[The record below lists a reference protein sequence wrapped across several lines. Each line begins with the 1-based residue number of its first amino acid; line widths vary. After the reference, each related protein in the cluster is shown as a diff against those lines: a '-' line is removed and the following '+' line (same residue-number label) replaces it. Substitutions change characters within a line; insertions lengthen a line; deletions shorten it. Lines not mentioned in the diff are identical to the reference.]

1 MTVPRTRLRFL
12 PAILWLAVIFFLS
25 SQTGEQTAAISLAI
39 ARWLARLF
47 PGVSLTSLHL
57 ALRKA
62 AHIGVYFVEG
72 ALLFPALYG
81 QKGRAGRALALTVAL
96 RHDRCRGRSPQARY
110 PRPALLVAGGG
121 PEFPRR
127 APRRRAGAGHRQTER
142 ETGAPASRAIDLFPT
157 RRCTCG
163 GFLL

>member
-96 RHDRCRGRSPQARY
+96 CAMIAVVDEAHKLAIPGRHCSWPEAALNFLGALPGVALALAIVKRKEKRER
-110 PRPALLVAGGG
+110 RP
-121 PEFPRR
+121 P
-127 APRRRAGAGHRQTER
+127 AP
-142 ETGAPASRAIDLFPT
+142 
-157 RRCTCG
+157 
-163 GFLL
+163 

>member
-1 MTVPRTRLRFL
+1 MTAPRTRLRFL

-81 QKGRAGRALALTVAL
+81 QKGRAGRALALIVAL
-96 RHDRCRGRSPQARY
+96 CALIAVVDEAHKLAIPGRHCSWPEAALNFLGALPGVALALAIVKRKEKRER
-110 PRPALLVAGGG
+110 RP
-121 PEFPRR
+121 P
-127 APRRRAGAGHRQTER
+127 AP
-142 ETGAPASRAIDLFPT
+142 
-157 RRCTCG
+157 
-163 GFLL
+163 

>member
-1 MTVPRTRLRFL
+1 MTAPRARLRFL

-25 SQTGEQTAAISLAI
+25 SQTGEQTAALSLAI

-96 RHDRCRGRSPQARY
+96 CALIAVVDEAHKLAIPGRHCSWPEAALNFLGALPGVALALAIVKRKEKRER
-110 PRPALLVAGGG
+110 RPPV
-121 PEFPRR
+121 P
-127 APRRRAGAGHRQTER
+127 
-142 ETGAPASRAIDLFPT
+142 
-157 RRCTCG
+157 
-163 GFLL
+163 

>member
-1 MTVPRTRLRFL
+1 MTAPRARLRFL

-96 RHDRCRGRSPQARY
+96 CALIAVVDEAHKLAIPGRHCSWPEAALNFLGALPGVALALAIVKRKEKRER
-110 PRPALLVAGGG
+110 RPPV
-121 PEFPRR
+121 P
-127 APRRRAGAGHRQTER
+127 
-142 ETGAPASRAIDLFPT
+142 
-157 RRCTCG
+157 
-163 GFLL
+163 

>member
-1 MTVPRTRLRFL
+1 MTAPRARLRFL

-96 RHDRCRGRSPQARY
+96 CALIAVVDEAHKLAIPGRHCSWPEAALNFLGALPGVALALAIVKRKEKRER
-110 PRPALLVAGGG
+110 RP
-121 PEFPRR
+121 P
-127 APRRRAGAGHRQTER
+127 AP
-142 ETGAPASRAIDLFPT
+142 
-157 RRCTCG
+157 
-163 GFLL
+163 

>member
-1 MTVPRTRLRFL
+1 MTAPRARLRFL

-25 SQTGEQTAAISLAI
+25 SQTGEQTAALSLAI

-96 RHDRCRGRSPQARY
+96 CALIAVVDEAHKLAIPGRHCSWPEAALNFLGAIPGVALALAIVKRKEKRER
-110 PRPALLVAGGG
+110 RP
-121 PEFPRR
+121 P
-127 APRRRAGAGHRQTER
+127 AP
-142 ETGAPASRAIDLFPT
+142 
-157 RRCTCG
+157 
-163 GFLL
+163 

>member
-1 MTVPRTRLRFL
+1 MTAPRTRLRFL

-25 SQTGEQTAAISLAI
+25 SQTGEQTAALSLAI

-96 RHDRCRGRSPQARY
+96 CAMIAVVDEAHKLAIPGRHCSWPEAALNFLGALPGVALALVIVKRKEKRER
-110 PRPALLVAGGG
+110 RP
-121 PEFPRR
+121 P
-127 APRRRAGAGHRQTER
+127 AP
-142 ETGAPASRAIDLFPT
+142 
-157 RRCTCG
+157 
-163 GFLL
+163 

>member
-1 MTVPRTRLRFL
+1 MTAPRARLRFL

-25 SQTGEQTAAISLAI
+25 SQTGEQTAALSLAV

-96 RHDRCRGRSPQARY
+96 CALIAVVDEAHKLAIPGRHCSWPEAALNFLGALPGVALALAIVKRKEKRER
-110 PRPALLVAGGG
+110 RP
-121 PEFPRR
+121 P
-127 APRRRAGAGHRQTER
+127 AP
-142 ETGAPASRAIDLFPT
+142 
-157 RRCTCG
+157 
-163 GFLL
+163 

>member
-1 MTVPRTRLRFL
+1 M
-12 PAILWLAVIFFLS
+12 IFFLS
-25 SQTGEQTAAISLAI
+25 SQTGEQTAALSLAI

-96 RHDRCRGRSPQARY
+96 CAMIAVVDEAHKLAIPGRHCSWPEAALNFLGALPGVALALAIVKRKEKRER
-110 PRPALLVAGGG
+110 RP
-121 PEFPRR
+121 P
-127 APRRRAGAGHRQTER
+127 AP
-142 ETGAPASRAIDLFPT
+142 
-157 RRCTCG
+157 
-163 GFLL
+163 

>member
-1 MTVPRTRLRFL
+1 MTAPRARLRFL

-72 ALLFPALYG
+72 ALLFPALRRTLRG
-81 QKGRAGRALALTVAL
+81 AGKGFAATLVLCALIAAADEAHKALIPGRHCSWDEAGLNVLGAFLGAGAVLIAGAL
-96 RHDRCRGRSPQARY
+96 RAR
-110 PRPALLVAGGG
+110 RKKA
-121 PEFPRR
+121 
-127 APRRRAGAGHRQTER
+127 ER
-142 ETGAPASRAIDLFPT
+142 
-157 RRCTCG
+157 
-163 GFLL
+163 

>member
-1 MTVPRTRLRFL
+1 MTAPRTRLRFL

-25 SQTGEQTAAISLAI
+25 SQTGEQTAALSLAI

-96 RHDRCRGRSPQARY
+96 CALIAVVDEAHKLAIPGRHCSWPEAALNFLGALPGVALALAIVKRKEKRER
-110 PRPALLVAGGG
+110 RP
-121 PEFPRR
+121 P
-127 APRRRAGAGHRQTER
+127 AP
-142 ETGAPASRAIDLFPT
+142 
-157 RRCTCG
+157 
-163 GFLL
+163 

>member
-1 MTVPRTRLRFL
+1 MTAPRARLRFL

-81 QKGRAGRALALTVAL
+81 QKGRVGRALALTVAL
-96 RHDRCRGRSPQARY
+96 CALIAVVDEAHKLAIPGRHCSWPEAALNFLGALPGVALALAIVKRKEKRER
-110 PRPALLVAGGG
+110 RP
-121 PEFPRR
+121 P
-127 APRRRAGAGHRQTER
+127 AP
-142 ETGAPASRAIDLFPT
+142 
-157 RRCTCG
+157 
-163 GFLL
+163 

>member
-1 MTVPRTRLRFL
+1 MTAPRTRLRFL

-96 RHDRCRGRSPQARY
+96 CALIAVVDEAHKLAIPGRHCSWPEAALNFLGALPGVALALAIVKRKEKRERR
-110 PRPALLVAGGG
+110 RPA
-121 PEFPRR
+121 P
-127 APRRRAGAGHRQTER
+127 
-142 ETGAPASRAIDLFPT
+142 
-157 RRCTCG
+157 
-163 GFLL
+163 

>member
-1 MTVPRTRLRFL
+1 MTAPRTRLRFL

-25 SQTGEQTAAISLAI
+25 SQTGEQTAALSLAI

-96 RHDRCRGRSPQARY
+96 CALIAVVDEAHKLAIPGRHCSWPEAALNFLGALPGVALALAIVKRKEKRERR
-110 PRPALLVAGGG
+110 RPA
-121 PEFPRR
+121 P
-127 APRRRAGAGHRQTER
+127 
-142 ETGAPASRAIDLFPT
+142 
-157 RRCTCG
+157 
-163 GFLL
+163 

>member
-1 MTVPRTRLRFL
+1 MTAPRTRLRFL

-25 SQTGEQTAAISLAI
+25 SQTGEQTAALSLAI

-47 PGVSLTSLHL
+47 PGVSLTS
-57 ALRKA
+57 LRKA

-96 RHDRCRGRSPQARY
+96 CALIAVVDEAHKLAIPGRHCSWPEAALNFLGALPGVALALAIVKRKEKRER
-110 PRPALLVAGGG
+110 RP
-121 PEFPRR
+121 P
-127 APRRRAGAGHRQTER
+127 AP
-142 ETGAPASRAIDLFPT
+142 
-157 RRCTCG
+157 
-163 GFLL
+163 

>member
-1 MTVPRTRLRFL
+1 MTAPRARLRFL

-25 SQTGEQTAAISLAI
+25 SQIGEQTAAISLAI

-96 RHDRCRGRSPQARY
+96 CALIAVVDEAHKLAIPGRHCSWPEAALNFLGALPGVALALAIVKRKEKRER
-110 PRPALLVAGGG
+110 RP
-121 PEFPRR
+121 P
-127 APRRRAGAGHRQTER
+127 AP
-142 ETGAPASRAIDLFPT
+142 
-157 RRCTCG
+157 
-163 GFLL
+163 

>member
-1 MTVPRTRLRFL
+1 MTAPRARLRFL

-25 SQTGEQTAAISLAI
+25 SQTGEQTAALSLAI

-96 RHDRCRGRSPQARY
+96 CALIAVVDEAHKLAIPGQHCSWPEAALNFLGALPGVALALAIVKRKEKRER
-110 PRPALLVAGGG
+110 RP
-121 PEFPRR
+121 P
-127 APRRRAGAGHRQTER
+127 AP
-142 ETGAPASRAIDLFPT
+142 
-157 RRCTCG
+157 
-163 GFLL
+163 

>member
-1 MTVPRTRLRFL
+1 MTAPRARLRFL

-25 SQTGEQTAAISLAI
+25 SQTGEQTAALSLAI

-62 AHIGVYFVEG
+62 AHIGVDFVEG

-96 RHDRCRGRSPQARY
+96 CALIAVVDEAHKLAIPGRHCSWPEAALNFLGALPGVALALAIVKRKEKRER
-110 PRPALLVAGGG
+110 RP
-121 PEFPRR
+121 P
-127 APRRRAGAGHRQTER
+127 AP
-142 ETGAPASRAIDLFPT
+142 
-157 RRCTCG
+157 
-163 GFLL
+163 

>member
-1 MTVPRTRLRFL
+1 MTAPRARLRFL

-25 SQTGEQTAAISLAI
+25 SQTGEQTAALSLAI

-96 RHDRCRGRSPQARY
+96 CAMIAVVDEAHKLAIPGRHCSWPEAALNFLGALPGVALALAIVKRKEKRER
-110 PRPALLVAGGG
+110 RP
-121 PEFPRR
+121 P
-127 APRRRAGAGHRQTER
+127 AP
-142 ETGAPASRAIDLFPT
+142 
-157 RRCTCG
+157 
-163 GFLL
+163 

>member
-1 MTVPRTRLRFL
+1 MTAPRTRLRFL

-25 SQTGEQTAAISLAI
+25 SQTGEQTAALSLAI

-81 QKGRAGRALALTVAL
+81 QKGRTGRALAMTVAL
-96 RHDRCRGRSPQARY
+96 CALIAVVDEAHKLAIPGRHCSWPEAALNFLGALPGVALALAIVKRKEKRER
-110 PRPALLVAGGG
+110 RP
-121 PEFPRR
+121 P
-127 APRRRAGAGHRQTER
+127 AP
-142 ETGAPASRAIDLFPT
+142 
-157 RRCTCG
+157 
-163 GFLL
+163 

>member
-1 MTVPRTRLRFL
+1 MTAPRTRLRFL

-96 RHDRCRGRSPQARY
+96 CALIAVVDEAHKLAIPGRHCSWPEAALNFLGALPGVALALAIVKRKEKRER
-110 PRPALLVAGGG
+110 RP
-121 PEFPRR
+121 P
-127 APRRRAGAGHRQTER
+127 AP
-142 ETGAPASRAIDLFPT
+142 
-157 RRCTCG
+157 
-163 GFLL
+163 

>member
-1 MTVPRTRLRFL
+1 MTAPRARLRFL

-25 SQTGEQTAAISLAI
+25 SQTGEQTAALSLAI

-72 ALLFPALYG
+72 ALLFPALYE

-96 RHDRCRGRSPQARY
+96 CALIAVVDEAHKLAIPGRHCSWPEAALNFLGALPGVALALAIVKRKEKRER
-110 PRPALLVAGGG
+110 RP
-121 PEFPRR
+121 P
-127 APRRRAGAGHRQTER
+127 AP
-142 ETGAPASRAIDLFPT
+142 
-157 RRCTCG
+157 
-163 GFLL
+163 

>member
-96 RHDRCRGRSPQARY
+96 CALIAVVDEAHKLAIPGRHCSWPEAALNFLGALPGVALALAIVKRKEKRER
-110 PRPALLVAGGG
+110 RP
-121 PEFPRR
+121 P
-127 APRRRAGAGHRQTER
+127 AP
-142 ETGAPASRAIDLFPT
+142 
-157 RRCTCG
+157 
-163 GFLL
+163 

>member
-1 MTVPRTRLRFL
+1 MTAPRARLRFL

-25 SQTGEQTAAISLAI
+25 SQTGEQTAALSLAI

-72 ALLFPALYG
+72 ELLFPALYG

-96 RHDRCRGRSPQARY
+96 CALIAVVDEAHKLAIPGRHCSWPEAALNFLGALPGVALALAIVKRKEKRKR
-110 PRPALLVAGGG
+110 RP
-121 PEFPRR
+121 P
-127 APRRRAGAGHRQTER
+127 AP
-142 ETGAPASRAIDLFPT
+142 
-157 RRCTCG
+157 
-163 GFLL
+163 

>member
-1 MTVPRTRLRFL
+1 MTAPRTRLRFL

-72 ALLFPALYG
+72 ALLFTALYG

-96 RHDRCRGRSPQARY
+96 CALIAVVDEAHKLAIPGRHCSWPEAALNFLGALPGVALALAIVKRKEKRKRR
-110 PRPALLVAGGG
+110 RPA
-121 PEFPRR
+121 P
-127 APRRRAGAGHRQTER
+127 
-142 ETGAPASRAIDLFPT
+142 
-157 RRCTCG
+157 
-163 GFLL
+163 

>member
-1 MTVPRTRLRFL
+1 MTAPRTRLRFL

-25 SQTGEQTAAISLAI
+25 SQTGEQTAALSLAI

-96 RHDRCRGRSPQARY
+96 CALIAVVDEAHKLAIPGRHCSWPEAALNFLGALPGVALALAIVKRKEKRER
-110 PRPALLVAGGG
+110 RPPV
-121 PEFPRR
+121 P
-127 APRRRAGAGHRQTER
+127 
-142 ETGAPASRAIDLFPT
+142 
-157 RRCTCG
+157 
-163 GFLL
+163 

>member
-1 MTVPRTRLRFL
+1 MTAPRTRLRFL

-25 SQTGEQTAAISLAI
+25 SQTGEQTAALSLAI

-81 QKGRAGRALALTVAL
+81 HKGRAGRALARTVAL
-96 RHDRCRGRSPQARY
+96 CALIAVVDEAHKLAIPGRHCSWPEAALKFLGALPGVALALAIVKRKEKRERR
-110 PRPALLVAGGG
+110 RPA
-121 PEFPRR
+121 P
-127 APRRRAGAGHRQTER
+127 
-142 ETGAPASRAIDLFPT
+142 
-157 RRCTCG
+157 
-163 GFLL
+163 

>member
-1 MTVPRTRLRFL
+1 MTAPRARLRFL

-25 SQTGEQTAAISLAI
+25 SQTGEQTAALSLAI

-96 RHDRCRGRSPQARY
+96 CALIAVVDEAHKLAIPGRHCSWPEAALNFLGALPGVALALAIVKRKEKRERR
-110 PRPALLVAGGG
+110 RPA
-121 PEFPRR
+121 P
-127 APRRRAGAGHRQTER
+127 
-142 ETGAPASRAIDLFPT
+142 
-157 RRCTCG
+157 
-163 GFLL
+163 

>member
-1 MTVPRTRLRFL
+1 MTAPRTRLRFL

-96 RHDRCRGRSPQARY
+96 CAMIAVVDEAHKLAIPGRHCSWPEAALNFLGALPGVALALAIVKRKEKRER
-110 PRPALLVAGGG
+110 RP
-121 PEFPRR
+121 P
-127 APRRRAGAGHRQTER
+127 AP
-142 ETGAPASRAIDLFPT
+142 
-157 RRCTCG
+157 
-163 GFLL
+163 

>member
-1 MTVPRTRLRFL
+1 MTAPRARLRFL

-25 SQTGEQTAAISLAI
+25 SQTGEQTAALSLAI

-96 RHDRCRGRSPQARY
+96 CALIAVVDEAHKLAIPGRHCSWPEAALNFLGALPGVALALAIVKRKEKRER
-110 PRPALLVAGGG
+110 RP
-121 PEFPRR
+121 P
-127 APRRRAGAGHRQTER
+127 AP
-142 ETGAPASRAIDLFPT
+142 
-157 RRCTCG
+157 
-163 GFLL
+163 

>member
-1 MTVPRTRLRFL
+1 MTAPRARLRFL

-96 RHDRCRGRSPQARY
+96 CAMIAVVDEAHKLAIPGRHCSWPEAALNFLGALPGVALALAIVKRKEKRER
-110 PRPALLVAGGG
+110 RP
-121 PEFPRR
+121 P
-127 APRRRAGAGHRQTER
+127 AP
-142 ETGAPASRAIDLFPT
+142 
-157 RRCTCG
+157 
-163 GFLL
+163 

>member
-1 MTVPRTRLRFL
+1 MTAPRTRLRFL

-96 RHDRCRGRSPQARY
+96 CALIAVVDEAHKLSIPGRHCSWPEAALNFLGALPGVALALAIVKRKEKRERR
-110 PRPALLVAGGG
+110 RPA
-121 PEFPRR
+121 P
-127 APRRRAGAGHRQTER
+127 
-142 ETGAPASRAIDLFPT
+142 
-157 RRCTCG
+157 
-163 GFLL
+163 

>member
-1 MTVPRTRLRFL
+1 MTAPRARLRFL

-96 RHDRCRGRSPQARY
+96 CALIAVVDEAHKLAIPGRHCSWPEAALNFLGALPGVALALAIVKRKEKRERR
-110 PRPALLVAGGG
+110 RPA
-121 PEFPRR
+121 P
-127 APRRRAGAGHRQTER
+127 
-142 ETGAPASRAIDLFPT
+142 
-157 RRCTCG
+157 
-163 GFLL
+163 

>member
-1 MTVPRTRLRFL
+1 MTAPRTRLRFL

-96 RHDRCRGRSPQARY
+96 CALIAVVDEAHKLAIPGRHCSWPEAALNFLGAR
-110 PRPALLVAGGG
+110 PGDALALAIVKRKEKRERRRPA
-121 PEFPRR
+121 P
-127 APRRRAGAGHRQTER
+127 
-142 ETGAPASRAIDLFPT
+142 
-157 RRCTCG
+157 
-163 GFLL
+163 

>member
-1 MTVPRTRLRFL
+1 MTAPRARLRFL

-25 SQTGEQTAAISLAI
+25 SQTGEQTAALSLTI

-96 RHDRCRGRSPQARY
+96 CALIAVVDEAHKLAIPGRHCSWPEAALNFLGALPGVALALAIVKRKEKRER
-110 PRPALLVAGGG
+110 RP
-121 PEFPRR
+121 P
-127 APRRRAGAGHRQTER
+127 AP
-142 ETGAPASRAIDLFPT
+142 
-157 RRCTCG
+157 
-163 GFLL
+163 

>member
-1 MTVPRTRLRFL
+1 MTAPRARLRFL

-25 SQTGEQTAAISLAI
+25 SQTGEQTAALSLAI

-81 QKGRAGRALALTVAL
+81 QKGRAGRALALTIALCALIAVVDEAHKLAIPGRHCSWPEAALNFLGALPGVAL
-96 RHDRCRGRSPQARY
+96 ALAIVKRKEKRERRH
-110 PRPALLVAGGG
+110 PA
-121 PEFPRR
+121 P
-127 APRRRAGAGHRQTER
+127 
-142 ETGAPASRAIDLFPT
+142 
-157 RRCTCG
+157 
-163 GFLL
+163 

>member
-1 MTVPRTRLRFL
+1 MTAPRTRLRFL

-25 SQTGEQTAAISLAI
+25 SQTGEQTAALSLAI

-96 RHDRCRGRSPQARY
+96 CAMIAVVDEAHKLAIPGRHCSWPEAALNFLGALPGVALALAIVKRKEKRER
-110 PRPALLVAGGG
+110 RP
-121 PEFPRR
+121 P
-127 APRRRAGAGHRQTER
+127 AP
-142 ETGAPASRAIDLFPT
+142 
-157 RRCTCG
+157 
-163 GFLL
+163 

>member
-1 MTVPRTRLRFL
+1 MTAPRARLRFL

-25 SQTGEQTAAISLAI
+25 SQTGEQTAALSLAI

-96 RHDRCRGRSPQARY
+96 CAMIAVVDEAHKLAIPGRHCSWPEAALNFLGALPGVALALAIVKRKEKRER
-110 PRPALLVAGGG
+110 RPPV
-121 PEFPRR
+121 P
-127 APRRRAGAGHRQTER
+127 
-142 ETGAPASRAIDLFPT
+142 
-157 RRCTCG
+157 
-163 GFLL
+163 

>member
-96 RHDRCRGRSPQARY
+96 CAMIAVVDEAHKLAIPGRHCSWPEAALNFLGALPGVALALAIVKRKEKRERR
-110 PRPALLVAGGG
+110 RPA
-121 PEFPRR
+121 P
-127 APRRRAGAGHRQTER
+127 
-142 ETGAPASRAIDLFPT
+142 
-157 RRCTCG
+157 
-163 GFLL
+163 